1 MSLDKDNANSKT
13 PPHLLAVFLS
23 RDVLVYHYKTLTEA
37 INNNQKISSLVGEG
51 RTSVV
56 TARKSGFTRQLL
68 LGPLQASA
76 YEYNS
81 ADWKLATEGFKHLP
95 DRILDEKPSLVIAAS
110 FDISFVCSVA
120 KTLYANS
127 GQPISNDEL
136 TYIAEGA
143 SEFGLGDV
151 LLFDR
156 SQCTEDGEMWDCLYE
171 LSGE

>member
-1 MSLDKDNANSKT
+1 MSLDNENANSKT

-37 INNNQKISSLVGEG
+37 INNNQKISSIVGEG

-68 LGPLQASA
+68 LGPLQASS
-76 YEYNS
+76 YEYS
-81 ADWKLATEGFKHLP
+81 GPDWKLATENFHHLP
-95 DRILDEKPSLVIAAS
+95 DRILNEKPNLVIAAS

-120 KTLYANS
+120 KTLYATS
-127 GQPISNDEL
+127 GQPISNEEL
-136 TYIAEGA
+136 SNIAEGA

-156 SQCTEDGEMWDCLYE
+156 NQCGADGEMWECLYE
-171 LSGE
+171 LSNG